1 MSVINYR
8 RDIDGLRAIAVLS
21 VVAFHAG
28 VKWTPG
34 GFVGVDVFFVISG
47 YLISKVI
54 STEIIEG
61 RFSIAKFYVR
71 RAKRILPALFL
82 VLGATLLAGL
92 ALLSPLELKNL
103 GKFTLATTL
112 FVSNIVLWRDIG
124 YFDQAAEFKPLLHT
138 WTLSVEEQFY
148 IFWPF
153 LLLIGARW
161 RLRPWVVPAIVAI
174 CSFALSCVGA
184 FSSQLASFEILAPRT
199 AQITAATFY
208 MLPARAWELAIGA
221 LLATGMAP
229 AVASLRTRNILS
241 SLGLVCIVGSVT
253 LLDVTRA
260 FPGWLAIFPCV
271 GAALLIYAGP
281 EAVINRRLLSLSAM
295 VLVGQIS
302 YSLYL
307 WHWPL
312 LSLGRITQG
321 ELSALQ
327 ITVLVALAFVLS
339 LLTWRFVELPFRN
352 ARFTVPSRLLVK
364 YGVASVVF
372 CCLGAVTFFAGGFP
386 GRVPEGVRTADLAAI
401 DSNQLR
407 RACLK
412 DPRKEFSPPSAD
424 CWIGRDA
431 YKETIAVWGDS
442 HADGFAPGV
451 RDFASKRGYAFLQ
464 ITAWSCPP
472 LIGVDALSDKHVTR
486 CADQSRSAFAFF
498 RAHPEVT
505 VVVLAGAWPAY
516 KRLVDDANR
525 ELSDANT
532 RLVLR
537 TGLERTVADLERAG
551 KKVIVMGDVPDIG
564 VDVPTCIARSGMFM
578 GRSRICDAEASVV
591 AKALGYSNATIAEIA
606 AARGDVCTF
615 LPETVL
621 CDAGRCA
628 SAINGTI
635 LYYDNQ
641 HLSSA
646 GALYLAKHFRFDA
659 CVQGASKQSS
669 ALSRGGN

>member
-1 MSVINYR
+1 MSVSNYR

-61 RFSIAKFYVR
+61 HFSIARFYVR
-71 RAKRILPALFL
+71 RAKRILPALFV
-82 VLGATLLAGL
+82 VLGTTLLAGL
-92 ALLSPLELKNL
+92 VLLSPLELKNL
-103 GKFTLATTL
+103 GKFTLATAL
-112 FVSNIVLWRDIG
+112 FVSNMVLWRDIG

-153 LLLIGARW
+153 LLLIGAKRG
-161 RLRPWVVPAIVAI
+161 LKPWVVPVIVAI
-174 CSFALSCVGA
+174 CSFALSCIGA
-184 FSSQLASFEILAPRT
+184 LGSHLASFEILAPRT
-199 AQITAATFY
+199 AQLAAAAFY

-221 LLATGMAP
+221 VLATGLAP
-229 AVASLRTRNILS
+229 ALPSLRARHILS
-241 SLGLVCIVGSVT
+241 ALGLAFIVGSVA
-253 LLDVTRA
+253 LLDVTKA
-260 FPGWLAIFPCV
+260 FPGWLAIFPCI

-281 EAVINRRLLSLSAM
+281 EAAINRWLLSLSAM

-307 WHWPL
+307 WHWPA

-321 ELSALQ
+321 ELSAAQTL
-327 ITVLVALAFVLS
+327 VLVAFAFVLS
-339 LLTWRFVELPFRN
+339 LLTWRFIELPFRN
-352 ARFTVPSRLLVK
+352 ARVTVPSRLLVK
-364 YGVASVVF
+364 YGVASVVVCF
-372 CCLGAVTFFAGGFP
+372 LGGLTFFAGGFP
-386 GRVPEGVRTADLAAI
+386 GRVPEHVRTADRAAT
-401 DSNQLR
+401 DFNELR

-412 DPRKEFSPPSAD
+412 DPRKAFSPPSAD
-424 CWIGRDA
+424 CWIGRDN

-451 RDFASKRGYAFLQ
+451 REFASLRGYAFLQ
-464 ITAWSCPP
+464 VTAWSCPP
-472 LIGVDALSDKHVTR
+472 LIGVDAISDKYILR
-486 CADQSRSAFAFF
+486 CADLSRSTFAFL
-498 RAHPEVT
+498 RTHPEVT

-516 KRLVDDANR
+516 KRLIDDANR

-532 RLVLR
+532 RRVFR
-537 TGLERTVADLERAG
+537 AALERTVEDLERAG
-551 KKVIVMGDVPDIG
+551 KKVIVMGDVPDIR
-564 VDVPTCIARSGMFM
+564 VDVPTCIARSSMFL
-578 GRSRICDAEASVV
+578 GRARTCDAEASLV
-591 AKALGYSNATIAEIA
+591 AKTLDYTNAAIAEIA

-621 CDAGRCA
+621 CEAGRCA
-628 SAINGTI
+628 SSIDGTV

-659 CVQGASKQSS
+659 CVAGASKQSS
-669 ALSRGGN
+669 TSDRDVN